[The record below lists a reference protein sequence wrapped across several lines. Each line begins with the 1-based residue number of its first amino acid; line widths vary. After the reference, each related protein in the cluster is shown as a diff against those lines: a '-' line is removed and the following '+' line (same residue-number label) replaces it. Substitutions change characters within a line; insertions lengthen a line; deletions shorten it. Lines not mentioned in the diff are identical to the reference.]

1 MRKTKSKFAGK
12 MKIVPLT
19 LDYTVNSF
27 DCGDSDLNEFLL
39 EDAKHF
45 LEKRIANTYILE
57 DEGHVAAYFCLLND
71 KVSRQEITNSRW
83 RSIKDSFP
91 DTKRFRSYPTIKIGR
106 FAVSNDYQG
115 RNLGSDLMDKL
126 KMLLKNE
133 ASHSAFRYITVDAY
147 LSAIPFYLKNGFV
160 ELTKKEEDEHTKLMY
175 FDMMELE

>member
-1 MRKTKSKFAGK
+1 

-27 DCGDSDLNEFLL
+27 DCGD
-39 EDAKHF
+39 
-45 LEKRIANTYILE
+45 
-57 DEGHVAAYFCLLND
+57 
-71 KVSRQEITNSRW
+71 
-83 RSIKDSFP
+83 
-91 DTKRFRSYPTIKIGR
+91 
-106 FAVSNDYQG
+106 
-115 RNLGSDLMDKL
+115 SDLMDKL

-147 LSAIPFYLKNGFV
+147 ISAIPFYLKNGFV